1 MKKLPIILALG
12 LLLVAASFSQTETEK
27 RVIEVSGSA
36 ETLITPNE
44 FTFKVTILERMEKKE
59 KLTIETQEASLRSEL
74 SRIGLDPAKDLSV
87 FDISSRYIPQKKVRD
102 VLGSKDYSLKVRDIS
117 KIAPLIELVDRLN
130 ISKLDLIDTTHSE
143 LTRFRRETKM
153 EAIKAAKEKAIYL
166 LGAIGERPGKP
177 VFIKELDEETARLTL
192 SGVNSNSSN
201 TFRSNITGLTYS
213 SSDSGSDLSFEQIK
227 MRFVIL
233 AKFEI
238 E

>member
-1 MKKLPIILALG
+1 M
-12 LLLVAASFSQTETEK
+12 
-27 RVIEVSGSA
+27 IEVSGSA

-117 KIAPLIELVDRLN
+117 KIAPLIELIDRLN

-153 EAIKAAKEKAIYL
+153 EAMKAAKEKAIYL
-166 LGAIGERPGKP
+166 LSAIHEKVGKP
-177 VFIKELDEETARLTL
+177 VFVKEIEAPRYV
-192 SGVNSNSSN
+192 SGGVLNSNSSN
-201 TFRSNITGLTYS
+201 TFRYNSGTTAADT
-213 SSDSGSDLSFEQIK
+213 DSALSFQQIK
-227 MRFVIL
+227 LRFVIL

>member
-1 MKKLPIILALG
+1 MKTIAASLFLALI
-12 LLLVAASFSQTETEK
+12 VVSAAFGQAETEK

-74 SRIGLDPAKDLSV
+74 SRIGLDPAEDLSV
-87 FDISSRYIPQKKVRD
+87 YDISSRYIPQKKVRD

-117 KIAPLIELVDRLN
+117 KIAPLIELIDRLN
-130 ISKLDLIDTTHSE
+130 ISKLDLIDTTHTE

-166 LGAIGERPGKP
+166 LGAIGERAGKP
-177 VFIKELDEETARLTL
+177 TFVKEIDEETARLNL
-192 SGVNSNSSN
+192 SGVNSNSNSFVSN
-201 TFRSNITGLTYS
+201 YSRTSSS
-213 SSDSGSDLSFEQIK
+213 SSDSDSDLSFEQIK
-227 MRFVIL
+227 LRFVIL